1 MSKTRKGGFVVIGI
15 SVLMGLLMSAQQDS
29 TKGQDTPKVAGGQ
42 IDEKVKGV
50 LDKEIEKLTSSKTNE
65 RRSAKDNIAKIRNY
79 IIDKL
84 LTVVKDNKAKEDK
97 RDDVVNAIELLSEY
111 RAIEAA
117 SILVD
122 MIDYEAPKIFLQD
135 DSYHPAAVALI
146 RIGKPS
152 SEAIGQLIL
161 TTDNQKKLELAS
173 SVVTI
178 VWGKVEGESFV
189 KKLSEKAT
197 TEQAKKNI
205 DTLLTKYY
213 LHEPTGE
220 KK

>member
-135 DSYHPAAVALI
+135 DSY
-146 RIGKPS
+146 
-152 SEAIGQLIL
+152 
-161 TTDNQKKLELAS
+161 
-173 SVVTI
+173 
-178 VWGKVEGESFV
+178 
-189 KKLSEKAT
+189 
-197 TEQAKKNI
+197 
-205 DTLLTKYY
+205 
-213 LHEPTGE
+213 
-220 KK
+220 